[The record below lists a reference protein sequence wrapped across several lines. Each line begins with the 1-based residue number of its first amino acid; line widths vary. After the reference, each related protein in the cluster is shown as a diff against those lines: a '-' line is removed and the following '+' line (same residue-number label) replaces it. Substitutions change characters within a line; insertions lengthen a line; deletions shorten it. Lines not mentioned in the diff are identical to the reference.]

1 MRAPSWSDLTWSA
14 SPLMGRRIDAIPGF
28 EAPPPP
34 RWFRNDAVLLFS
46 ATYCANLRLLTAK
59 RYVNVVESDLC
70 GATSC
75 THHFRAIGVPMV
87 ATAPGGAGA
96 ILTNP
101 GPSARM
107 PKCGL
112 RPLVK
117 RERRKKIIII
127 LPPHTSQGTPYFSFK
142 THICATCS
150 LTMHDTM
157 YIDVSLYFICA
168 YAARWSTPS
177 TTLTPF
183 GHLFQNGEIQAS
195 GRGSARLRENPHN
208 IHCTKSG
215 TGK

>member
-1 MRAPSWSDLTWSA
+1 M
-14 SPLMGRRIDAIPGF
+14 
-28 EAPPPP
+28 
-34 RWFRNDAVLLFS
+34 
-46 ATYCANLRLLTAK
+46 RLLTAK

-75 THHFRAIGVPMV
+75 THHFRAISVPMV

-107 PKCGL
+107 
-112 RPLVK
+112 
-117 RERRKKIIII
+117 REMWPAATGEERKKKKNHYYSASTHFPGNAIF
-127 LPPHTSQGTPYFSFK
+127 LFQN

-183 GHLFQNGEIQAS
+183 DHPFQNGEIQAS